1 MFTIINSIINK
12 VELTAKRCPSPSHY
26 QSLKRNFN
34 HESETENNKRLGV
47 WRN

>member
-1 MFTIINSIINK
+1 MM
-12 VELTAKRCPSPSHY
+12 LTKRDNALQRSPLNHY
-26 QSLKRNFN
+26 QQKRNFN

>member
-1 MFTIINSIINK
+1 MM
-12 VELTAKRCPSPSHY
+12 LTKRDNALQRSPLNHY

>member
-12 VELTAKRCPSPSHY
+12 VDITAKRCPSPSHY
-26 QSLKRNFN
+26 QQKRNFN